1 MEIQEKQNGHRHGN
15 IPCQCP
21 FYLVALFLLLIVP
34 VQAIKT
40 GREETV
46 FFGFWRN
53 FTARFFSL
61 RGPAT
66 SRQAI
71 VFLHYHLLLSKKGNA

>member
-46 FFGFWRN
+46 FSDSGAISRPD
-53 FTARFFSL
+53 FFVK
-61 RGPAT
+61 RT
-66 SRQAI
+66 CHEQAGHCL
-71 VFLHYHLLLSKKGNA
+71 FALSSPPKQKGNA